1 MYFNE
6 RRSIEPE
13 RRSKLALILSVPLM
27 TQNAKFWPDLACLKK
42 FTTEEVIFR
51 VKVGDISCVGSGNT
65 GDNSKIITKLS
76 EAFRKI

>member
-27 TQNAKFWPDLACLKK
+27 TQNAKFWPVLACLKNS
-42 FTTEEVIFR
+42 TTEVVILR
-51 VKVGDISCVGSGNT
+51 VKVGDTSCVGSGNT
-65 GDNSKIITKLS
+65 GDNSKITTKLS
-76 EAFRKI
+76 VA